1 MQTWAIVAGVV
12 LIALVLWD
20 AFETIILSRRVS
32 RRIRLASLFYRLT
45 WPGWRAIGMRM
56 RPGNP
61 RENYLSVYGPLS
73 LIGLLVLW
81 AVSLIV
87 AFSLLMW
94 GWNAPIQ
101 RIAGTEGFP
110 EYLYFSGSTFFT
122 LGLGDVAPLS
132 TAGRALSV
140 TEAGTGFAFLA
151 LMISYLPILYQAFSR
166 REVDIALLDAR
177 AGSPP
182 SAAELLRRHA
192 EDPEALRHLLRD
204 WEEWSAQLLESQISF
219 PVLAYFRSQHDNQS
233 WLAGLTMILDTS
245 SLLIVSVEGAL
256 ARSARLTFAM
266 ARHAMADMN
275 AIFTRSRRAPPIEER
290 LPPAE
295 LARLRERLDASGYVL
310 PETSDVLEHFAEL
323 REMYEPYAHALS
335 RHLLMPLP
343 TWLPAPNAP
352 DNWQRLE

>member
-1 MQTWAIVAGVV
+1 MQTWAIVAGIV

-32 RRIRLASLFYRLT
+32 RRIRLASFFYRVT
-45 WPGWRAIGMRM
+45 WPGWRALGKRM

-61 RENYLSVYGPLS
+61 RENYLSIYGPLS

-81 AVSLIV
+81 AVSLIA
-87 AFSLLMW
+87 AFALLLW
-94 GWNAPIQ
+94 GLAAPIL
-101 RIAGTEGFP
+101 RVPGTEGFA
-110 EYLYFSGSTFFT
+110 EYLYFSGTTFFT

-132 TAGRALSV
+132 TPGRALAV
-140 TEAGTGFAFLA
+140 VEAGTGFAFLA
-151 LMISYLPILYQAFSR
+151 LMISYLPILYTAFSR

-192 EDPEALRHLLRD
+192 GESEALEHLLLD
-204 WEEWSAQLLESQISF
+204 WEKWSAQLLESQISF

-233 WLAGLTMILDTS
+233 WLAGLTMILDAT
-245 SLLIVSVEGAL
+245 SLLMVTMEGAL

-275 AIFTRSRRAPPIEER
+275 AIFSRSRRSAPGDER

-295 LARLRERLDASGYVL
+295 LTRLRERLEASGFVL
-310 PETSDVLEHFAEL
+310 SMAPDVLGRFAEL
-323 REMYEPYAHALS
+323 RAMYEPYARTLS

-343 TWLPAPNAP
+343 PWLPAANAP

>member
-1 MQTWAIVAGVV
+1 VTVWAVVAGLV

-32 RRIRLASLFYRLT
+32 RKIRLASFYYRVT
-45 WPGWRAIGMRM
+45 WPGWRALGKRM

-81 AVSLIV
+81 AVSLIA
-87 AFSLLMW
+87 AFALLLS
-94 GWNAPIQ
+94 GLNAPIV
-101 RIAGTEGFP
+101 RVSGTEGFA
-110 EYLYFSGSTFFT
+110 EYLYYSGTTFFT

-132 TAGRALSV
+132 TAGRALAV
-140 TEAGTGFAFLA
+140 VEAGTGFALLA
-151 LMISYLPILYQAFSR
+151 LMISYLPILYTAFSR

-182 SAAELLRRHA
+182 SAAELLRRHSGDLPA
-192 EDPEALRHLLRD
+192 IAALLLD
-204 WEEWSAQLLESQISF
+204 WEKWSAQVLESQISF

-233 WLAGLTMILDTS
+233 WLAALTTILDTC
-245 SLLIVSVEGAL
+245 SLVMASTEGPVT
-256 ARSARLTFAM
+256 RSARLTFAM

-275 AIFTRSRRAPPIEER
+275 AIFSRGRAVPDAGDR
-290 LPPAE
+290 LSPAE
-295 LARLRERLDASGYVL
+295 LSRLRERLAASGFDL
-310 PETSDVLEHFAEL
+310 PPGSETDGRLAEL
-323 REMYEPYAHALS
+323 RSMYEPYARALS
-335 RHLLMPLP
+335 RRFLMPLP
-343 TWLPAPNAP
+343 PWVPASNAP